1 MAQHASRNTHRATRN
16 KFTTH
21 FSYLLHYTEA
31 RIPTPFACPTYTCGL
46 RDVRSALRHACAA
59 IDVHADTVHPPRQ
72 GARLAQPARRQP
84 ARGSPRFAHH
94 QHHRHDIAY
103 AHPLKPLGC
112 CCSAA
117 LRARTCKRS
126 RMHETPDVLH
136 DLERTRS
143 VATSPTT
150 HEQHCMNATRPRTL
164 CLLHSN
170 PSHHP
175 HGNAG
180 LPVPC
185 PPAA

>member
-31 RIPTPFACPTYTCGL
+31 TPFACPTYTCGL

-143 VATSPTT
+143 DDTSPTPHDSHDPCPLHLSHST
-150 HEQHCMNATRPRTL
+150 H
-164 CLLHSN
+164 
-170 PSHHP
+170 SHHL
-175 HGNAG
+175 ARECWTARS
-180 LPVPC
+180 LPS
-185 PPAA
+185 AA

>member
-31 RIPTPFACPTYTCGL
+31 TPFACPTYTCGL

-72 GARLAQPARRQP
+72 GAHLAQPARRQP

-143 VATSPTT
+143 DDTSPTP
-150 HEQHCMNATRPRTL
+150 HDSHDPRP
-164 CLLHSN
+164 LHLSHSTY
-170 PSHHP
+170 SHHLARECW
-175 HGNAG
+175 NARS
-180 LPVPC
+180 LPS
-185 PPAA
+185 AA